1 MPLDRQWQV
10 LKEFCEQ
17 QSPCILVPNYDYLT
31 SAISPGLSS
40 SSGYLGVIHADDVEH
55 YDHANRLGR
64 YWNRFVCVTGYLVGN
79 LKEIKL
85 GFSSEK
91 VRVIP
96 NGVPVPRG
104 AAIQFSGPTE
114 PLRIVYCARLTQH
127 QKRVLDLVKITA
139 ELERRSISYRLT
151 VIGEGSE
158 ERALSEAWQV
168 QIKRGSVVMTGR
180 LSHQDALAELE
191 KSEVFLLVS
200 DFEGMPISLL
210 EAMARG
216 LVPVVSD
223 IPAGIPELVLPGQT
237 GFTAR
242 VGNIKQFAGHL
253 AALCEDRALLRRLSE
268 AARSHIKN
276 HGFTDE
282 FMVTSYLDVIEEIW
296 FEILQGTY
304 RRPRPIMWKVPGGE
318 VSPPGFAL
326 KLVGT

>member
-1 MPLDRQWQV
+1 M
-10 LKEFCEQ
+10 
-17 QSPCILVPNYDYLT
+17 
-31 SAISPGLSS
+31 
-40 SSGYLGVIHADDVEH
+40 
-55 YDHANRLGR
+55 
-64 YWNRFVCVTGYLVGN
+64 
-79 LKEIKL
+79 
-85 GFSSEK
+85 
-91 VRVIP
+91 
-96 NGVPVPRG
+96 
-104 AAIQFSGPTE
+104 
-114 PLRIVYCARLTQH
+114 QH

-158 ERALSEAWQV
+158 EPALREAWQV

-180 LSHQDALAELE
+180 LSRQDMLAELQ

-237 GFTAR
+237 GFLAR

-282 FMVTSYLDVIEEIW
+282 SMVAGYLDVIEEIW
-296 FEILQGTY
+296 LAILQANY